1 MGDDAS
7 AAKLVKLHF
16 VFTWV
21 LAVIVA
27 LNWCY
32 VFKLALPQYSESIL
46 GWSIYTLVVTALMP
60 LIRHKLQGHR
70 FWSRPFRMTRLLLMS
85 MTGTVVGTSWSGLVA
100 LLFPHIS
107 DFHSPGPTGITAA
120 VAITFL
126 FVVGQTI
133 LEKQIQE
140 MPDPQTPENTYGGA
154 VRSVL
159 LNSLWSTL
167 GYFWN
172 SVWNRF
178 LTKMQR
184 PSRPR
189 PRGPATELLGNTT
202 FRSLAYAAR
211 DGPLHRFKTLQDE
224 MNGRPEDM
232 DSTGPG
238 YRPILVKAVLTLLAG
253 ILFLCCLPEP
263 SERYGS
269 HRRRALIAMKM
280 MAIIIT
286 SYAVTDAG
294 FYFGTKLVAD
304 LTGSPAVGLA
314 VSFLYAGLL
323 TCVVTYLA
331 DRSTWHP
338 ERVFPNRLQTL
349 GAWLVCYAWWYSWQ
363 EVLYQIQG
371 FGLWQLGMD
380 SVLEQSLQVAIAI
393 SGALC
398 FALLLSL
405 ALVSAVQLGCFAL
418 PQIAAVLP
426 QLKQASIRNC
436 NFPEFSACLGLP
448 VDERLHGIQLGSD
461 QPASADAD

>member
-1 MGDDAS
+1 MPQSRAGEPR
-7 AAKLVKLHF
+7 
-16 VFTWV
+16 
-21 LAVIVA
+21 
-27 LNWCY
+27 
-32 VFKLALPQYSESIL
+32 LALPQYSESIL

-238 YRPILVKAVLTLLAG
+238 YRPILVKAVAVMQLDSQLFLEPQDNASCSARFMLQVLTLLAGRSLSCWESAGLSAAIELTPG

-286 SYAVTDAG
+286 SALAACLCRRHICRISEG
-294 FYFGTKLVAD
+294 RGSFLVAE
-304 LTGSPAVGLA
+304 AVVPSLILLA
-314 VSFLYAGLL
+314 AG
-323 TCVVTYLA
+323 CI
-331 DRSTWHP
+331 
-338 ERVFPNRLQTL
+338 
-349 GAWLVCYAWWYSWQ
+349 C
-363 EVLYQIQG
+363 
-371 FGLWQLGMD
+371 
-380 SVLEQSLQVAIAI
+380 EQ
-393 SGALC
+393 
-398 FALLLSL
+398 F
-405 ALVSAVQLGCFAL
+405 
-418 PQIAAVLP
+418 
-426 QLKQASIRNC
+426 
-436 NFPEFSACLGLP
+436 
-448 VDERLHGIQLGSD
+448 
-461 QPASADAD
+461 

>member
-21 LAVIVA
+21 LAVVVA
-27 LNWCY
+27 LNW
-32 VFKLALPQYSESIL
+32 LALPQYSESIL

-60 LIRHKLQGHR
+60 LIRYKLQGHR
-70 FWSRPFRMTRLLLMS
+70 FGSRPFRMTRLLLMS

-100 LLFPHIS
+100 LLFPQVS
-107 DFHSPGPTGITAA
+107 DFQSPGPTGITLA

-126 FVVGQTI
+126 FVIVQTI

-154 VRSVL
+154 VRSTL

-184 PSRPR
+184 ASRPHPR
-189 PRGPATELLGNTT
+189 PRLGLLGNIGNMTLQGD
-202 FRSLAYAAR
+202 FDAAGPAR

-224 MNGRPEDM
+224 MNGRPENM
-232 DSTGPG
+232 DSNGPG
-238 YRPILVKAVLTLLAG
+238 YRLLLVKAVLTLLAG
-253 ILFLCCLPEP
+253 ILLLCCLPEP

-269 HRRRALIAMKM
+269 HRRRALIALKM

-304 LTGSPAVGLA
+304 RTGSAALGLA
-314 VSFLYAGLL
+314 VSFLYAGLVTL
-323 TCVVTYLA
+323 FVTYIA
-331 DRSTWHP
+331 ERSTWHP

-371 FGLWQLGMD
+371 FGLWQLGMN

-398 FALLLSL
+398 FTLLLSL
-405 ALVSAVQLGCFAL
+405 ALVSAAQLGCCAL
-418 PQIAAVLP
+418 PPIAAVLP
-426 QLKQASIRNC
+426 QLKQASMRNC

>member
-21 LAVIVA
+21 LAVVVA

-60 LIRHKLQGHR
+60 LIRYKLQGHR
-70 FWSRPFRMTRLLLMS
+70 FGSRPFRMTRLLLMS

-100 LLFPHIS
+100 LLFPQVS
-107 DFHSPGPTGITAA
+107 DFQSPGPTGITLA

-126 FVVGQTI
+126 FVIVQTI

-154 VRSVL
+154 VRSTL

-184 PSRPR
+184 ASRPR
-189 PRGPATELLGNTT
+189 PPGPRLGLY
-202 FRSLAYAAR
+202 FAAGPAAR
-211 DGPLHRFKTLQDE
+211 DGPLHRFKTLQDV
-224 MNGRPEDM
+224 MNGRPENM
-232 DSTGPG
+232 DSKKPG
-238 YRPILVKAVLTLLAG
+238 YRLLLVKAVLTLLAG

-269 HRRRALIAMKM
+269 HRRRALIALKM

-304 LTGSPAVGLA
+304 LTGSAALGLA
-314 VSFLYAGLL
+314 VSFLYAGLVTL
-323 TCVVTYLA
+323 FVTYIA
-331 DRSTWHP
+331 ERSTLHP
-338 ERVFPNRLQTL
+338 ERVFPNRLQML

-371 FGLWQLGMD
+371 FGLWQLGMN
-380 SVLEQSLQVAIAI
+380 SVLEQGLQVAIAI

-398 FALLLSL
+398 FTLLLSL
-405 ALVSAVQLGCFAL
+405 ALVSAAQLGCCAL
-418 PQIAAVLP
+418 PPIAAVLP
-426 QLKQASIRNC
+426 QLKQASMRNC